1 MNIIHAHVWFCFAP
15 KHLQMY
21 GLLLCTEATDAP
33 MLRNQAITIHSA
45 DQIFFVL
52 DQFHSK
58 WCIYDEQH
66 DIMFGKNHV
75 FVYGL

>member
-15 KHLQMY
+15 KHLWMY

-33 MLRNQAITIHSA
+33 MLSHQATTIHSA
-45 DQIFFVL
+45 DQKFFVL

-58 WCIYDEQH
+58 WYIYDEKH
-66 DIMFGKNHV
+66 VIMFWKNDAV
-75 FVYGL
+75 V